1 MLEILNFIFR
11 DIWTFCGVVVILVLI
26 GEYCIALPLSAITR
40 IFHKNNK
47 DDKKEEGNIKDV
59 FAAKVNGTIK

>member
-1 MLEILNFIFR
+1 MLEILKFIFR
-11 DIWTFCGVVVILVLI
+11 DFWTFCGVVAILVLI

-47 DDKKEEGNIKDV
+47 NDKKEEGNM
-59 FAAKVNGTIK
+59 